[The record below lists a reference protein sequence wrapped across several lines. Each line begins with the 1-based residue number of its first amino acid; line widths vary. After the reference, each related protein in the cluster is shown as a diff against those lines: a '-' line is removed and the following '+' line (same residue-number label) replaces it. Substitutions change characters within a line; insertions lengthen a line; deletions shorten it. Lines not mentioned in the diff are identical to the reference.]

1 MRTLKIQRTAWYSR
15 VSGYM
20 SAQLAHEKNAP
31 VSAWHASGYV
41 WEEVT
46 QKTLAPPLG
55 QKKNRNSG
63 LRHLMIYMRVSNER
77 NLLLITFVINNNN
90 NLIIMKYYDYYEILY
105 VIQYEWK
112 VTLNKFRIITNNN
125 SFSYCITFIIRST
138 TGPIVRH
145 YNPCLIYVFI
155 HYHYSFI
162 RIQLFLFL
170 ECK

>member
-1 MRTLKIQRTAWYSR
+1 MRTLKIQRTACYSR
-15 VSGYM
+15 VSGCR
-20 SAQLAHEKNAP
+20 SAQLAHHVKSAFS
-31 VSAWHASGYV
+31 SAWRASGCI
-41 WEEVT
+41 WEELT
-46 QKTLAPPLG
+46 QKKLAPPLG

-63 LRHLMIYMRVSNER
+63 LRHLMRVSNER

-90 NLIIMKYYDYYEILY
+90 NLINMKYYEGIIWYNT
-105 VIQYEWK
+105 K